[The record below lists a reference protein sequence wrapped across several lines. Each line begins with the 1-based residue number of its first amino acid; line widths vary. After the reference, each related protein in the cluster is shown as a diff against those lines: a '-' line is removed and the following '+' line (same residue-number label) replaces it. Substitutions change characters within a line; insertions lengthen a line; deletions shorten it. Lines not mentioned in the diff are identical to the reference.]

1 MSISFNPHAPA
12 FSARRLPYHA
22 APARFGNE
30 PETDLDISGILQEMV
45 GQQLEALAKAHNHKG
60 VANLEHAIMSV
71 VDRDEADGKPVAKL
85 IRCIQLG
92 LKETCEYTP
101 SSFSKT
107 GFMQWLIEKEA
118 RYNTELEE
126 LMAPDEWARH
136 RMQNVFMA

>member
-45 GQQLEALAKAHNHKG
+45 GQQL
-60 VANLEHAIMSV
+60 V

-85 IRCIQLG
+85 IRSIQLG